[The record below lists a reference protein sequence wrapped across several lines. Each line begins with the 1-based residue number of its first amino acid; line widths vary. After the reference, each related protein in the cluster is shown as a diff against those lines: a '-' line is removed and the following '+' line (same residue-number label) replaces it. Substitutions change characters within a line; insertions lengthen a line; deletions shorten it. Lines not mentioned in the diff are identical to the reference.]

1 MGKGIALDFVFNKLM
16 TMIKTED
23 ITRTEVSSLGE
34 FSLINHLTKEFEIKN
49 DSTVKGVGD
58 DAAVIDSKGKHIVV
72 STDMLIEGVDFDM
85 TYTPLRHLG
94 YKAVAVNLSD
104 IAAMN
109 AIPKQITV
117 NIAVSNRYSVEALS
131 ELYAGIYLACQ
142 RYDVDLVGG
151 DTSASPMGMFISITV
166 VGEANP
172 DKLVYRNGANVH
184 DLICV
189 SGDLGSAY
197 SGLLI
202 LEREKA
208 TFKANPNYQ
217 PDLATFDYVVDRY
230 LKPEPRIDIVKF
242 LEQKGVVPT
251 SMIDVSDGLASDVMQ
266 ICKAS
271 GVGCEI
277 YEEKI
282 PIDYAT
288 TMVCSEFGKMLP
300 ISNALNGGEDYELLF
315 TIKQADYEK
324 IKDSIEVHVIGHITE
339 ANMGMML
346 VTPQNTTIQLR
357 AQGWSEQD
365 EE

>member
-1 MGKGIALDFVFNKLM
+1 
-16 TMIKTED
+16 MITTENP
-23 ITRTEVSSLGE
+23 TRTEISDLGE
-34 FSLINHLTKEFEIKN
+34 YALIEHLTREFEIKN
-49 DSTVKGVGD
+49 TSTIKGVGD
-58 DAAVIDSKGKHIVV
+58 DAAVIDNADKQTVV
-72 STDMLIEGVDFDM
+72 STDMLIEGIDFDM

-94 YKAVAVNLSD
+94 YKAVAINLSD

-109 AIPKQITV
+109 ATPKQITV

-151 DTSASPMGMFISITV
+151 DTSASPAGLFISITAI
-166 VGEANP
+166 GEVEKGKA
-172 DKLVYRNGANVH
+172 VYRSGANVH

-217 PDLATFDYVVDRY
+217 PDLASFDYVLDRY
-230 LKPEPRIDIVKF
+230 LKPEPRLDIVKF
-242 LEQKGVVPT
+242 LNEKGVVPT

-271 GVGCEI
+271 DVGCEV

-288 TMVCSEFGKMLP
+288 TMVCSEFGQLLP

-315 TIKQADYEK
+315 TIKQADYDK
-324 IKDSIEVHVIGHITE
+324 IKDCNEVHVIGHITDKSI
-339 ANMGMML
+339 GTMM
-346 VTPQNTTIQLR
+346 VTPQNTTIELK
-357 AQGWSEQD
+357 AQGWKK
-365 EE
+365 

>member
-1 MGKGIALDFVFNKLM
+1 
-16 TMIKTED
+16 MITTENP
-23 ITRTEVSSLGE
+23 TRTEISDLGE
-34 FSLINHLTKEFEIKN
+34 YALIEHLTREFEIKN
-49 DSTVKGVGD
+49 ISTIKGVGD
-58 DAAVIDSKGKHIVV
+58 DAAVIDNADKQTVV
-72 STDMLIEGVDFDM
+72 STDMLIEGIDFDM

-94 YKAVAVNLSD
+94 YKAVAINLSD

-109 AIPKQITV
+109 ATPKQITV

-151 DTSASPMGMFISITV
+151 DTSASPAGLFISITAI
-166 VGEANP
+166 GEVEKGKA
-172 DKLVYRNGANVH
+172 VYRSGANVH

-217 PDLATFDYVVDRY
+217 PDLASFDYVLDRY
-230 LKPEPRIDIVKF
+230 LKPEPRLDIIKF
-242 LEQKGVVPT
+242 LNEKGVVPT

-271 GVGCEI
+271 DVGCEV

-288 TMVCSEFGKMLP
+288 TMVCSEFGQLLP

-315 TIKQADYEK
+315 TIKQADYDK
-324 IKDSIEVHVIGHITE
+324 IKDCNEVHVIGHITDKS
-339 ANMGMML
+339 MGTMM
-346 VTPQNTTIQLR
+346 VTPQNTTIELK
-357 AQGWSEQD
+357 AQGWKK
-365 EE
+365 

>member
-1 MGKGIALDFVFNKLM
+1 MIDTENKS
-16 TMIKTED
+16 
-23 ITRTEVSSLGE
+23 RTELGELGE
-34 FSLINHLTKEFEIKN
+34 FTLIEHLTKDFEIKN
-49 DSTVKGVGD
+49 AGTIKGVGD
-58 DAAVIDSKGKHIVV
+58 DAAVIDNGGKRTVV
-72 STDMLIEGVDFDM
+72 STDMLIEGIDFDM

-94 YKAVAVNLSD
+94 YKAVAINLSD

-109 AIPKQITV
+109 ATPKQITV

-151 DTSASPMGMFISITV
+151 DTSSSPAGMYISITAI
-166 VGEANP
+166 GEIEP
-172 DKLVYRNGANVH
+172 EKVVYRSGAKVH

-202 LEREKA
+202 LQREKA

-217 PDLATFDYVVDRY
+217 PDLASFDYVLERY
-230 LKPEPRIDIVKF
+230 LKPEPRLDIIKF
-242 LEQKGVVPT
+242 LKEKDVVPT
-251 SMIDVSDGLASDVMQ
+251 SMIDVSDGLASDMMQ

-271 GVGCEI
+271 GVGCEV

-288 TMVCSEFGKMLP
+288 TMVCSEFGQMLP
-300 ISNALNGGEDYELLF
+300 VSNALNGGEDYELLF
-315 TIKQADYEK
+315 TIKQSDYEK
-324 IKDSIEVHVIGHITE
+324 IKGSNEVHIIGHITDQS
-339 ANMGMML
+339 MGTMM
-346 VTPQNTTIQLR
+346 VTPQNTTIELR
-357 AQGWSEQD
+357 AQGWKEKED
-365 EE
+365 

>member
-1 MGKGIALDFVFNKLM
+1 
-16 TMIKTED
+16 MITTENP
-23 ITRTEVSSLGE
+23 TRTEISDLGE
-34 FSLINHLTKEFEIKN
+34 YALIEHLTREFEIKN
-49 DSTVKGVGD
+49 TSTIKGVGD
-58 DAAVIDSKGKHIVV
+58 DAAVIDNADKQTVV
-72 STDMLIEGVDFDM
+72 STDMLIEGIDFDM

-94 YKAVAVNLSD
+94 YKAVAINLSD

-109 AIPKQITV
+109 ATPKQITV

-151 DTSASPMGMFISITV
+151 DTSASPTGLFISITAI
-166 VGEANP
+166 GEVEKGKA
-172 DKLVYRNGANVH
+172 VYRSGANVH

-217 PDLATFDYVVDRY
+217 PDLASFDYVLDRY
-230 LKPEPRIDIVKF
+230 LKPEPRLDIVKF
-242 LEQKGVVPT
+242 LNEKGVVPT

-271 GVGCEI
+271 DVGCEV

-288 TMVCSEFGKMLP
+288 TMVCSEFGQLLP

-315 TIKQADYEK
+315 TIKQADYDK
-324 IKDSIEVHVIGHITE
+324 IKDCNEVHVIGHITDKS
-339 ANMGMML
+339 MGTMM
-346 VTPQNTTIQLR
+346 VTPQNTTIELK
-357 AQGWSEQD
+357 AQGWKK
-365 EE
+365 

>member
-1 MGKGIALDFVFNKLM
+1 MIDTENKS
-16 TMIKTED
+16 
-23 ITRTEVSSLGE
+23 RTELEELGE
-34 FSLINHLTKEFEIKN
+34 FTLIEHLTKDFEIKN
-49 DSTVKGVGD
+49 PGTIKGVGD
-58 DAAVIDSKGKHIVV
+58 DAAVIDNGGKRTVV
-72 STDMLIEGVDFDM
+72 STDMLIEGIDFDM

-94 YKAVAVNLSD
+94 YKAVAINLSD

-109 AIPKQITV
+109 ATPKQIMV

-151 DTSASPMGMFISITV
+151 DTSSSPVGMYISITAI
-166 VGEANP
+166 GEVDP
-172 DKLVYRNGANVH
+172 HKVVYRSGANVH

-202 LEREKA
+202 LQREKA

-217 PDLATFDYVVDRY
+217 PDLASFDYVLERY
-230 LKPEPRIDIVKF
+230 LKPEPRLDIIKF
-242 LEQKGVVPT
+242 LNDKDVIPT
-251 SMIDVSDGLASDVMQ
+251 SMIDVSDGLASDMMQ

-271 GVGCEI
+271 GVGCEV

-288 TMVCSEFGKMLP
+288 TMVCGEFGKMLP
-300 ISNALNGGEDYELLF
+300 VSNALNGGEDYELLF
-315 TIKQADYEK
+315 TIKQSDYEK
-324 IKDSIEVHVIGHITE
+324 IKDCNEVHVIGYITDQS
-339 ANMGMML
+339 MGTMM
-346 VTPQNTTIQLR
+346 VTPQNTTIELR
-357 AQGWSEQD
+357 AQGWKEK
-365 EE
+365 EN

>member
-1 MGKGIALDFVFNKLM
+1 
-16 TMIKTED
+16 MITTENP
-23 ITRTEVSSLGE
+23 TRTEISDLGE
-34 FSLINHLTKEFEIKN
+34 YALIEHLTREFEIKN
-49 DSTVKGVGD
+49 TSTIKGVGD
-58 DAAVIDSKGKHIVV
+58 DAAVIDNADKQTVV
-72 STDMLIEGVDFDM
+72 STDMLIEGIDFDM

-94 YKAVAVNLSD
+94 YKAVAINLSD

-109 AIPKQITV
+109 ATPKQITV

-151 DTSASPMGMFISITV
+151 DTSASPAGLFISITAI
-166 VGEANP
+166 GEVEKGKA
-172 DKLVYRNGANVH
+172 VYRSGANVH

-217 PDLATFDYVVDRY
+217 PDLASFDYVLDRY
-230 LKPEPRIDIVKF
+230 LKPEPRLDIIKF
-242 LEQKGVVPT
+242 LNEKGVVPT

-271 GVGCEI
+271 DVGCEV

-288 TMVCSEFGKMLP
+288 TMVCSEFGQLLP

-315 TIKQADYEK
+315 TIKQADYDK
-324 IKDSIEVHVIGHITE
+324 IKDCNEVHVIGHITDKS
-339 ANMGMML
+339 MGTMM
-346 VTPQNTTIQLR
+346 VTPQNTTIEHK
-357 AQGWSEQD
+357 AQGWKK
-365 EE
+365 

>member
-1 MGKGIALDFVFNKLM
+1 MR
-16 TMIKTED
+16 MITTENP
-23 ITRTEVSSLGE
+23 TRTEISDLGE
-34 FSLINHLTKEFEIKN
+34 YALIEHLTREFEIKN
-49 DSTVKGVGD
+49 TSTIKGVGD
-58 DAAVIDSKGKHIVV
+58 DAAVIDNADKQTVV
-72 STDMLIEGVDFDM
+72 STDMLIEGIDFDM

-94 YKAVAVNLSD
+94 YKAVAINLSD

-109 AIPKQITV
+109 ATPKQITV

-151 DTSASPMGMFISITV
+151 DTSASPAGLFISITAI
-166 VGEANP
+166 GEVEKGKA
-172 DKLVYRNGANVH
+172 VYRSGANVH

-217 PDLATFDYVVDRY
+217 PDLASFDYVLDRY
-230 LKPEPRIDIVKF
+230 LKPEPRLDIVKF
-242 LEQKGVVPT
+242 LNEKGVVPT

-271 GVGCEI
+271 DVGCEV

-288 TMVCSEFGKMLP
+288 TMVCSEFGQLLP

-315 TIKQADYEK
+315 TIKQADYDK
-324 IKDSIEVHVIGHITE
+324 IKDCNEVHVIGHITDKSI
-339 ANMGMML
+339 GTMM
-346 VTPQNTTIQLR
+346 VTPQNTTIELK
-357 AQGWSEQD
+357 AQGWKK
-365 EE
+365 

>member
-1 MGKGIALDFVFNKLM
+1 MR
-16 TMIKTED
+16 MITTENP
-23 ITRTEVSSLGE
+23 TRTEISDLGE
-34 FSLINHLTKEFEIKN
+34 YALIEHLTREFEIKN
-49 DSTVKGVGD
+49 TSTIKGVGD
-58 DAAVIDSKGKHIVV
+58 DAAVIDNADKQTVV
-72 STDMLIEGVDFDM
+72 STDMLIEGIDFDM

-94 YKAVAVNLSD
+94 YKAVAINLSD

-109 AIPKQITV
+109 ATPKQITV

-151 DTSASPMGMFISITV
+151 DTSASPAGLFISITAI
-166 VGEANP
+166 GEVEKGKA
-172 DKLVYRNGANVH
+172 VYRGGANVH

-217 PDLATFDYVVDRY
+217 PDLASFDYVLDRY
-230 LKPEPRIDIVKF
+230 LKPEPRLDIVKF
-242 LEQKGVVPT
+242 LNEKGVVPT

-271 GVGCEI
+271 DVGCEV

-288 TMVCSEFGKMLP
+288 TMVCSEFGQLLP

-315 TIKQADYEK
+315 TIKQADYDK
-324 IKDSIEVHVIGHITE
+324 IKDCNEVHVIGHITDKSI
-339 ANMGMML
+339 GTMM
-346 VTPQNTTIQLR
+346 VTPQNTTIELK
-357 AQGWSEQD
+357 AQGWKK
-365 EE
+365 

>member
-1 MGKGIALDFVFNKLM
+1 MR
-16 TMIKTED
+16 MITTENP
-23 ITRTEVSSLGE
+23 TRTEISDLGE
-34 FSLINHLTKEFEIKN
+34 YALIEHLTREFEIKN
-49 DSTVKGVGD
+49 TSTIKGVGD
-58 DAAVIDSKGKHIVV
+58 DAAVIDNADKQTVV
-72 STDMLIEGVDFDM
+72 STDMLIEGIDFDM

-94 YKAVAVNLSD
+94 YKAVAINLSD

-109 AIPKQITV
+109 ATPKQITV

-151 DTSASPMGMFISITV
+151 DTSASPAGLFISITAI
-166 VGEANP
+166 GEVEKGKA
-172 DKLVYRNGANVH
+172 VYRSGANVH

-217 PDLATFDYVVDRY
+217 PDLASFDYVLDRY
-230 LKPEPRIDIVKF
+230 LKPEPRLDIVKF
-242 LEQKGVVPT
+242 LNEKGVVPT

-271 GVGCEI
+271 GVGCEV

-288 TMVCSEFGKMLP
+288 TMVCSEFGQLLP

-315 TIKQADYEK
+315 TIKQADYDK
-324 IKDSIEVHVIGHITE
+324 IKDCNEVHVIGHITDKS
-339 ANMGMML
+339 MGTMM
-346 VTPQNTTIQLR
+346 VTPQNTTIELK
-357 AQGWSEQD
+357 AQGWKK
-365 EE
+365 

>member
-1 MGKGIALDFVFNKLM
+1 
-16 TMIKTED
+16 MITTENP
-23 ITRTEVSSLGE
+23 TRTEISDLGE
-34 FSLINHLTKEFEIKN
+34 YALIEHLTREFEIQN
-49 DSTVKGVGD
+49 TSTIKGVGD
-58 DAAVIDSKGKHIVV
+58 DAAVIDNADKQTVV
-72 STDMLIEGVDFDM
+72 STDMLIEGIDFDM

-94 YKAVAVNLSD
+94 YKAVAINLSD

-109 AIPKQITV
+109 ATPKQITV

-151 DTSASPMGMFISITV
+151 DTSASPAGLFISITAI
-166 VGEANP
+166 GEVEKGKA
-172 DKLVYRNGANVH
+172 VYRSGANVH

-217 PDLATFDYVVDRY
+217 PDLASFDYVLDRY
-230 LKPEPRIDIVKF
+230 LKPEPRLDIVKF
-242 LEQKGVVPT
+242 LNEKGVVPT

-271 GVGCEI
+271 DVGCEV

-288 TMVCSEFGKMLP
+288 TMVCSEFGQLLP

-315 TIKQADYEK
+315 TIKQADYDK
-324 IKDSIEVHVIGHITE
+324 IKDCNEVHVIGHITDKS
-339 ANMGMML
+339 MGTMM
-346 VTPQNTTIQLR
+346 VTPQNTTIELK
-357 AQGWSEQD
+357 AQGWKK
-365 EE
+365 

>member
-1 MGKGIALDFVFNKLM
+1 MR
-16 TMIKTED
+16 MITTENP
-23 ITRTEVSSLGE
+23 TRTEISDLGE
-34 FSLINHLTKEFEIKN
+34 YALIEHLTREFEIKN
-49 DSTVKGVGD
+49 TSTIKGVGD
-58 DAAVIDSKGKHIVV
+58 DAAVIDNADKQTVV
-72 STDMLIEGVDFDM
+72 STDMLIEGIDFDM

-94 YKAVAVNLSD
+94 YKAVAINLSD

-109 AIPKQITV
+109 ATPKQITV

-151 DTSASPMGMFISITV
+151 DTSASPAGLFISITAI
-166 VGEANP
+166 GEVEKGKA
-172 DKLVYRNGANVH
+172 VYRSGANVH

-217 PDLATFDYVVDRY
+217 PDLASFDYVLDRY
-230 LKPEPRIDIVKF
+230 LKPEPRLDIVKF
-242 LEQKGVVPT
+242 LNEKGVVPT

-271 GVGCEI
+271 DVGCEV

-288 TMVCSEFGKMLP
+288 TMVRSEFGQLLP

-315 TIKQADYEK
+315 TCKLDDYEK
-324 IKDSIEVHVIGHITE
+324 LVPIEDVYLIGHITKAE
-339 ANMGMML
+339 HGLNIVGRNGEEL
-346 VTPQNTTIQLR
+346 PLQ
-357 AQGWSEQD
+357 AQGWNAFEK
-365 EE
+365 

>member
-1 MGKGIALDFVFNKLM
+1 MIDTENKS
-16 TMIKTED
+16 
-23 ITRTEVSSLGE
+23 RTELGELGE
-34 FSLINHLTKEFEIKN
+34 FTLIEHLTNDFEIKN
-49 DSTVKGVGD
+49 PSTIKGVGD
-58 DAAVIDSKGKHIVV
+58 DAAVIDNGGKRTVV
-72 STDMLIEGVDFDM
+72 STDMLIEGIDFDM

-94 YKAVAVNLSD
+94 YKAVAINLSD

-109 AIPKQITV
+109 ATPKQITI

-151 DTSASPMGMFISITV
+151 DTSSSPAGMYISITAI
-166 VGEANP
+166 GEVDP
-172 DKLVYRNGANVH
+172 QKVVYRSGANVH

-202 LEREKA
+202 LQREKA

-217 PDLATFDYVVDRY
+217 PDLASFDYVLERY
-230 LKPEPRIDIVKF
+230 LKPEPRLDIIKF
-242 LEQKGVVPT
+242 LKEKDVVPT
-251 SMIDVSDGLASDVMQ
+251 SMIDVSDGLASDMMQ

-271 GVGCEI
+271 GVGCEV

-288 TMVCSEFGKMLP
+288 TMVCSEFGQMLP
-300 ISNALNGGEDYELLF
+300 VSNALNGGEDYELLF
-315 TIKQADYEK
+315 TIKQSDYEK
-324 IKDSIEVHVIGHITE
+324 IKGSNEVHIIGHITDQS
-339 ANMGMML
+339 MGTMM
-346 VTPQNTTIQLR
+346 VTPQNTTIELR
-357 AQGWSEQD
+357 AQGWKEKED
-365 EE
+365 

>member
-1 MGKGIALDFVFNKLM
+1 M
-16 TMIKTED
+16 TTIENP
-23 ITRTEVSSLGE
+23 TRTEISDLGE
-34 FSLINHLTKEFEIKN
+34 FSLIKHLTQEFEIKN
-49 DSTVKGVGD
+49 PSTIKGVGD
-58 DAAVIDSKGKHIVV
+58 DAAIIDNNGKRTVV

-104 IAAMN
+104 IVAMN
-109 AIPKQITV
+109 ATPKQIMV

-131 ELYAGIYLACQ
+131 EFYAGIYLACQ

-151 DTSASPMGMFISITV
+151 DTSSSPMGMFISITAI
-166 VGEANP
+166 GEAND
-172 DKLVYRNGANVH
+172 DKIVYRNGAKIH

-217 PDLATFDYVVDRY
+217 PDLASFDYVIDRY
-230 LKPEPRIDIVKF
+230 LKPEPRLDIIKFLAEKDIV
-242 LEQKGVVPT
+242 PT
-251 SMIDVSDGLASDVMQ
+251 AMIDVSDGLASDAIQ

-300 ISNALNGGEDYELLF
+300 VSNALNGGEDYELLF
-315 TIKQADYEK
+315 TIKQSDYEK
-324 IKDSIEVHVIGHITE
+324 IKDCKEVHVIGHITD
-339 ANMGMML
+339 ASMGMMM
-346 VTPQNTTIQLR
+346 VTPQNTTIELR
-357 AQGWSEQD
+357 AQGWKEK

>member
-1 MGKGIALDFVFNKLM
+1 MIETENKS
-16 TMIKTED
+16 
-23 ITRTEVSSLGE
+23 RTELEELGE
-34 FSLINHLTKEFEIKN
+34 FTLIEHLTKDFEIKN
-49 DSTVKGVGD
+49 PATIKGVGD
-58 DAAVIDSKGKHIVV
+58 DAAVIDNGSKRTVV
-72 STDMLIEGVDFDM
+72 STDMLIEGIDFDM

-94 YKAVAVNLSD
+94 YKAVAINLSD

-109 AIPKQITV
+109 ATPKQIMV

-151 DTSASPMGMFISITV
+151 DTSSSPAGMYISITAI
-166 VGEANP
+166 GEVEP
-172 DKLVYRNGANVH
+172 EKVVYRSGANVH

-202 LEREKA
+202 LQREKA

-217 PDLATFDYVVDRY
+217 PDLASFDYVLERY
-230 LKPEPRIDIVKF
+230 LKPEPRTDIIKF
-242 LEQKGVVPT
+242 LKDKDILPT
-251 SMIDVSDGLASDVMQ
+251 SMIDVSDGLASDMMQ

-300 ISNALNGGEDYELLF
+300 VSNALNGGEDYELLF
-315 TIKQADYEK
+315 TIKQSDYEK
-324 IKDSIEVHVIGHITE
+324 IKGCSEVHIIGHITDQS
-339 ANMGMML
+339 MGTMM
-346 VTPQNTTIQLR
+346 VTPQNTTIELR
-357 AQGWSEQD
+357 AQGWKEK
-365 EE
+365 EN

>member
-1 MGKGIALDFVFNKLM
+1 
-16 TMIKTED
+16 MITTENP
-23 ITRTEVSSLGE
+23 TRTEISDLGE
-34 FSLINHLTKEFEIKN
+34 YALIEHLTREFEIKN
-49 DSTVKGVGD
+49 TSTIKGVGD
-58 DAAVIDSKGKHIVV
+58 DAAVIDNADKQTVV
-72 STDMLIEGVDFDM
+72 STDMLIEGIDFDM

-94 YKAVAVNLSD
+94 YKAVAINLSD

-109 AIPKQITV
+109 ATPKQITV

-151 DTSASPMGMFISITV
+151 DTSASPAGLFISITAI
-166 VGEANP
+166 GEVEKGKA
-172 DKLVYRNGANVH
+172 VYRSGANVH

-217 PDLATFDYVVDRY
+217 PDLDSFDYVLDRY
-230 LKPEPRIDIVKF
+230 LKPEPRLDIVKF
-242 LEQKGVVPT
+242 LNEKGVVPT

-271 GVGCEI
+271 DVGCEV

-288 TMVCSEFGKMLP
+288 TMVCSEFGQLLP

-315 TIKQADYEK
+315 TIKQADYDK
-324 IKDSIEVHVIGHITE
+324 IKDCNEVHVIGHITDKS
-339 ANMGMML
+339 MGTMM
-346 VTPQNTTIQLR
+346 VTPQNTTIELK
-357 AQGWSEQD
+357 AQGWKK
-365 EE
+365 

>member
-1 MGKGIALDFVFNKLM
+1 
-16 TMIKTED
+16 MITTENP
-23 ITRTEVSSLGE
+23 TRTEISDLGE
-34 FSLINHLTKEFEIKN
+34 YALIEHLTREFEIKN
-49 DSTVKGVGD
+49 ISTIKGVGD
-58 DAAVIDSKGKHIVV
+58 DAAVIDNADKQTVV
-72 STDMLIEGVDFDM
+72 STDMLIEGIDFDM

-94 YKAVAVNLSD
+94 YKAVAINLSD

-109 AIPKQITV
+109 ATPKQITV

-151 DTSASPMGMFISITV
+151 DTSASPAGLFISITAI
-166 VGEANP
+166 GEVEKGKA
-172 DKLVYRNGANVH
+172 VYRSGANVH

-217 PDLATFDYVVDRY
+217 PDLASFDYVLDRY
-230 LKPEPRIDIVKF
+230 LKPEPRLDIVKF
-242 LEQKGVVPT
+242 LNEKGVVPT

-271 GVGCEI
+271 DVGCEV

-288 TMVCSEFGKMLP
+288 TMVCSEFGQLLP

-315 TIKQADYEK
+315 TIKQADYDK
-324 IKDSIEVHVIGHITE
+324 IKDCNEVHVIGHITDKS
-339 ANMGMML
+339 MGTMM
-346 VTPQNTTIQLR
+346 VTPQNTTIELK
-357 AQGWSEQD
+357 AQGWKK
-365 EE
+365 

>member
-1 MGKGIALDFVFNKLM
+1 
-16 TMIKTED
+16 MITTENP
-23 ITRTEVSSLGE
+23 TRTEISDLGE
-34 FSLINHLTKEFEIKN
+34 YALIEHLTREFGIKN
-49 DSTVKGVGD
+49 ASTIKGVGD
-58 DAAVIDSKGKHIVV
+58 DAAVIDNADKQTVV
-72 STDMLIEGVDFDM
+72 STDMLIEGIDFDM

-94 YKAVAVNLSD
+94 YKAVAINLSD

-109 AIPKQITV
+109 ATPKQITV

-151 DTSASPMGMFISITV
+151 DTSASPAGLFISITAI
-166 VGEANP
+166 GEVEKGKA
-172 DKLVYRNGANVH
+172 VYRSGANVH

-217 PDLATFDYVVDRY
+217 PDLASFDYVLDRY
-230 LKPEPRIDIVKF
+230 LKPEPRLDIVKF
-242 LEQKGVVPT
+242 LNEKGVVPT

-271 GVGCEI
+271 DVGCEV

-288 TMVCSEFGKMLP
+288 TMVCSEFGQLLP

-315 TIKQADYEK
+315 TIKQADYDK
-324 IKDSIEVHVIGHITE
+324 IKDCNEVHVIGHITDKS
-339 ANMGMML
+339 MGTMM
-346 VTPQNTTIQLR
+346 VTPQNTTIELK
-357 AQGWSEQD
+357 AQGWKK
-365 EE
+365 